1 MRVTID
7 QYQKT
12 TGLGSTISQFVT
24 CTVQFSEE
32 ERAIIRVRGLADHL
46 IVLDNPRP
54 PPSYREYMTA
64 GILLAFAP
72 LIGFIGFWTLVYA
85 VLSAMY
91 YGARGQQDFGTVL
104 YLLIGGGLFIFAPF
118 GWAIGFLMD
127 RSMNHRFTHPKQFV
141 TIREMLLRP
150 FTVHSPD
157 PAYSDLIVEQIRERL
172 SVLKAIIIGSAD
184 IGEKETYEV

>member
-7 QYQKT
+7 HRQQT
-12 TGLGSTISQFVT
+12 TGLGSTQSQFVK

-32 ERAIIRVRGLADHL
+32 EKAIISVRGLKDHL

-64 GILLAFAP
+64 GFLLGFMPLSA
-72 LIGFIGFWTLVYA
+72 LIGLSILV
-85 VLSAMY
+85 SAMVNNIFSGGRTGEGY
-91 YGARGQQDFGTVL
+91 FALGMLLFFGAPV
-104 YLLIGGGLFIFAPF
+104 

-127 RSMNHRFTHPKQFV
+127 RAMNYRSTHPKQFV
-141 TIREMLLRP
+141 TIREMMLGP

-172 SVLKAIIIGSAD
+172 TVLKSIIMGSAD
-184 IGEKETYEV
+184 LRERDTYEL

>member
-7 QYQKT
+7 HRQQT
-12 TGLGSTISQFVT
+12 TGLGGTQSQFVD

-32 ERAIIRVRGLADHL
+32 EKAIINVRGLADHL

-64 GILLAFAP
+64 GILLAFSP
-72 LIGFIGFWTLVYA
+72 LFAIIGFWMLVYGI
-85 VLSAMY
+85 LNLPFS
-91 YGARGQQDFGTVL
+91 GGQNVG
-104 YLLIGGGLFIFAPF
+104 YLVIGGVLLFFAPF
-118 GWAIGFLMD
+118 AWAIGFLMD
-127 RSMNHRFTHPKQFV
+127 RAMNHRFTHPKQFI

-172 SVLKAIIIGSAD
+172 AVLKSIIKGSAD
-184 IGEKETYEV
+184 MREKQTYEL